1 MKKVKETAWVL
12 SSLLWILI
20 SVLSL
25 FVSIISYQGEDGITV
40 TYALQDLIVGDRFSR
55 EVLSQYTGEFHLAI
69 GSWALTLLCVL
80 AVAAIL
86 AAFVGVIILSKQRP
100 VKWPY
105 IMTLT
110 GVIGTAIPSIA
121 VFIAVIASISYFPG
135 TISCGFYPIITP
147 IAMAICLITV
157 IREHKR
163 IMRAIDSVNRAKD
176 LIKPAGDL

>member
-1 MKKVKETAWVL
+1 MKIRKEKVWVL
-12 SSLLWILI
+12 CALLWIII
-20 SVLSL
+20 SILSL

-40 TYALQDLIVGDRFSR
+40 TYSLQDLIAGNQFSQ
-55 EVLSQYTGEFHLAI
+55 EVLSQYTGEFRLEI

-105 IMTLT
+105 IMTLS

-163 IMRAIDSVNRAKD
+163 TMRAIDSVNRAKD